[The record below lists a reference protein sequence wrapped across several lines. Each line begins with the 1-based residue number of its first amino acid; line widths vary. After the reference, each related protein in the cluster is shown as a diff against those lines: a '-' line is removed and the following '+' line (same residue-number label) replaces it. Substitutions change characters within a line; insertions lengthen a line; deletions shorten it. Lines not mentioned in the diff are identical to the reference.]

1 MRIPNKTLTNKET
14 NKQEEHEQGEK
25 EEEQQEQKL
34 HGALTLMTK
43 EIYYG
48 LQSNETNGFIA
59 FVRNDTI
66 ADTSMKIHFMP
77 VALNEKF
84 GDCWQ

>member
-1 MRIPNKTLTNKET
+1 MRIRNKTLTNKET

-25 EEEQQEQKL
+25 EEEQQEQQL
-34 HGALTLMTK
+34 HGAHTLMTR

-48 LQSNETNGFIA
+48 LQSNEANGSIA
-59 FVRNDTI
+59 FVQNDTT

-77 VALNEKF
+77 VAWNEKF
-84 GDCWQ
+84 GDC